1 MPVELIFLFLL
12 IAALAA
18 WALFSD
24 AGTSSSRLERARKA
38 STEVNRAV
46 MRGDSGEVTRVMNEA
61 QRARDDVTG
70 SNVEPVP
77 EIKFGPRGGRYTEE
91 VTKNGRRYRRYF

>member
-1 MPVELIFLFLL
+1 MPVVLIFLFLL
-12 IAALAA
+12 VAAVAV

-24 AGTSSSRLERARKA
+24 AGTSSSRLERARQA
-38 STEVNRAV
+38 SIEVNRAV

-61 QRARDDVTG
+61 EKARDDVTG

-77 EIKFGPRGGRYTEE
+77 
-91 VTKNGRRYRRYF
+91 

>member
-1 MPVELIFLFLL
+1 MILLFLL
-12 IAALAA
+12 IAVVAV

-24 AGTSSSRLERARKA
+24 AGVSSSRLERARRA
-38 STEVNRAV
+38 SVEVNRAA

-61 QRARDDVTG
+61 EKARDGLTG
-70 SNVEPVP
+70 SNVEPLP
-77 EIKFGPRGGRYTEE
+77 KIKIGPRGGRYTEE